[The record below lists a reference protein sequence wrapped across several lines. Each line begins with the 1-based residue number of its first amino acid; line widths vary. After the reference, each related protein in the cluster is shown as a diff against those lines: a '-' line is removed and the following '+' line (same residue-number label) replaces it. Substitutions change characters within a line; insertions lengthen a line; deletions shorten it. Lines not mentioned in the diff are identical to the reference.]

1 MRIESLFWPLLLA
14 FVLLQALM
22 LLLILLY
29 L

>member
-1 MRIESLFWPLLLA
+1 MRIASLFWPLLLA

>member
-1 MRIESLFWPLLLA
+1 MRIASLFWPLLLA

-22 LLLILLY
+22 VLLILLY

>member
-1 MRIESLFWPLLLA
+1 MRFASLFWPLLLA